1 MTVAKGSS
9 GLDDILSLAGE
20 VAKVR
25 IWIKMKSEEHKQT
38 KSRKLRGPI
47 HVISRQV
54 ISRQVISRQ
63 LLGTM

>member
-9 GLDDILSLAGE
+9 GLDDILSMAGE

-38 KSRKLRGPI
+38 NQESEA
-47 HVISRQV
+47 
-54 ISRQVISRQ
+54 
-63 LLGTM
+63 